1 MPFAFLTDIVLS
13 MLLLA
18 STLHCQ
24 VPDGCEVAL
33 HSPQFLL
40 LCPNAA
46 SIIRFTRFP
55 NFLGHE
61 SQIIAAQIINDD
73 DASISTSGCDPD
85 AELLICLYYFPNCS
99 ETGVQPP
106 CREFCDRITTA
117 CSTEIDA
124 AQLLLNCSALPA
136 FNEAEP
142 RACYDPDQVFEPTPC
157 YNPVQLTPESCVI
170 TNTTVFGQ
178 VCSSVSSIIPFTRF
192 PNIHG
197 HSQPCDADA
206 AIQDFTEVAKS
217 TCDIDVQLFVC
228 LYHFPTCRKTSDNV
242 FVVQPPCRDFC
253 LRLETPCAM
262 EFATSAID
270 CSVLPSFDPVQ
281 PTSCYDPYHLI
292 VLNEVN
298 VEGTP
303 FPKFVEFW
311 DFGMNETIL
320 DFFTVAFY
328 DEDGNYVQSFN
339 LTGETTK
346 MGGYITIGQSSDIDY
361 NTVDE
366 TSVVALYRTNRQEYQ
381 KNLNSKIHEL
391 LLPQFSKRIK
401 TYFN

>member
-1 MPFAFLTDIVLS
+1 MRSSERDSISPTLPQRRFHHSIHTISNVHGHNSQTFAAQIMNND
-13 MLLLA
+13 
-18 STLHCQ
+18 
-24 VPDGCEVAL
+24 
-33 HSPQFLL
+33 
-40 LCPNAA
+40 A
-46 SIIRFTRFP
+46 SII
-55 NFLGHE
+55 
-61 SQIIAAQIINDD
+61 
-73 DASISTSGCDPD
+73 TSGCDPD
-85 AELLICLYYFPNCS
+85 AELFICLYYIPNCS
-99 ETGVQPP
+99 ERGVQPP
-106 CREFCDRITTA
+106 CRELCDRITTA
-117 CSTEIDA
+117 CSREIKDA
-124 AQLLLNCSALPA
+124 KLFLNCNALPT
-136 FNEAEP
+136 FNEFEP
-142 RACYDPDQVFEPTPC
+142 TACYDPDQLTTP
-157 YNPVQLTPESCVI
+157 LIPETCVI

-178 VCSSVSSIIPFTRF
+178 VCSNVSSIIPFTRF
-192 PNIHG
+192 PNVHG

-206 AIQDFTEVAKS
+206 AIQNFTEVARS

-228 LYHFPTCRKTSDNV
+228 LYHFPTCRETSENF

-262 EFATSAID
+262 EFATSGID

-311 DFGMNETIL
+311 DFGMKETIL

-328 DEDGNYVQSFN
+328 DAAGNYVQSFN

-366 TSVVALYRTNRQEYQ
+366 TRVVALYRTNRQEY
-381 KNLNSKIHEL
+381 
-391 LLPQFSKRIK
+391 P
-401 TYFN
+401 